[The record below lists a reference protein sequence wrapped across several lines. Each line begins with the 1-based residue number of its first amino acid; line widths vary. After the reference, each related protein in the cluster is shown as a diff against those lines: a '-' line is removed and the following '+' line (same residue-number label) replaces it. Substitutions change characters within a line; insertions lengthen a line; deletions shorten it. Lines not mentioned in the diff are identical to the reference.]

1 MRLLLQGYN
10 KAVEQ
15 INCKEQTDS
24 IRNIL
29 LGYPV
34 RTGNDRFSEN
44 TGYPQAQKAERQR
57 GHSSRFDLP
66 DI

>member
-1 MRLLLQGYN
+1 MQAARLRLLLQGYN

-15 INCKEQTDS
+15 INRKEQTDS

-34 RTGNDRFSEN
+34 EPETIDDVSETN
-44 TGYPQAQKAERQR
+44 E
-57 GHSSRFDLP
+57 
-66 DI
+66 